1 MMSVK
6 IREKRVIGGKAPSR
20 SPSRAPRGRERLIRK
35 QEKAMSSTVSSPPER
50 ATRFLVCPRC
60 RKRRKMQVLRAVDET
75 ALEWTNCGACNA
87 LVCFTYD
94 ADSDSVALAQDVGD
108 FGAPAPDEFRTYVP
122 EQSYEV
128 GEFIYHQTWRDVGKV
143 IRRRDLAGGR
153 AAIDVAFLNYGPKM
167 LIVEAEALAR

>member
-1 MMSVK
+1 MMPVK
-6 IREKRVIGGKAPSR
+6 IRGKRVIGGSTSSRNSSRVPS
-20 SPSRAPRGRERLIRK
+20 GRERLIRK

-60 RKRRKMQVLRAVDET
+60 RKRRKMQVLRGVDET
-75 ALEWTNCGACNA
+75 GLEWTNCGACNA
-87 LVCFTYD
+87 LVCFSYEAD
-94 ADSDSVALAQDVGD
+94 AQSVARAHDVGD